1 MSQLYKALELEQ
13 KAASEY
19 LEAAR
24 NKGDQL
30 EAAYWLGYLEG
41 STNATALVYG
51 PTPLE
56 GEE

>member
-1 MSQLYKALELEQ
+1 MSELYEALELEQ
-13 KAASEY
+13 NAASEY

-24 NKGDQL
+24 NKGDQF

-41 STNATALVYG
+41 STNAAALVYG

-56 GEE
+56 GEN

>member
-1 MSQLYKALELEQ
+1 MSELYKALELEQ
-13 KAASEY
+13 RAASEY

-24 NKGDQL
+24 NQGDQS

-41 STNATALVYG
+41 STNASALVYG

-56 GEE
+56 GGE